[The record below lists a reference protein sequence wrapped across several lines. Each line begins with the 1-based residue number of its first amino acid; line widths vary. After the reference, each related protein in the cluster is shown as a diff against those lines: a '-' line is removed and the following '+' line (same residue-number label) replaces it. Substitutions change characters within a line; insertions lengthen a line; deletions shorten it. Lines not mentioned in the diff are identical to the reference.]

1 MHLAV
6 RPRSPR
12 LLVLAAAAAVLS
24 PLALAL
30 PTAGAAPQETVVGEL
45 VQGYADPGPDAAHED
60 DAGSGLLSWVQTDDG
75 EAVRVPTEDVAA
87 VDNGATV
94 EVTLGGT
101 VRDEAAADGLEPA
114 RDVLAAEQV
123 AAAEAPAT
131 APAVGPVN
139 HRVTVVMLQPRGVAR
154 DARTLDDVVRAVNGP
169 VADFWEQQTRNQV
182 TFGVV
187 KGVDWGA
194 EATVGCDKPF
204 ELWAQAAQRAG
215 WTGAAGDHLL
225 VYVPASSPGCAYG
238 LGTVG
243 RSLHGGGLAYVRATA
258 TSVIAHEFGH
268 NLGLGHSSEVQCD
281 GTVDSG
287 ACETAPYMD
296 LYDVMGIS
304 WEEVGTL
311 NTVQAAEL
319 GVLGP
324 DDAAVVSTATGP
336 ADVTLVPVSA
346 GALPPGT
353 RRAVDMADADG
364 VTHYWLEYRQ
374 ASGQDAWLGSGRN
387 RYGLQQGVVLRR
399 SVVSDSDSSLLLDAT
414 PSARANWS
422 RDLAVVLPVDTPV
435 RFAGGRF
442 TVTVTS
448 VTAGQAVLRVVPATP
463 TVAVHS
469 LAGGDSGPQG
479 TLVEAETCDAAKRC
493 TARYQNARVFWSPTT
508 GGRSVAAPELAAWER
523 ESAALRFPT
532 TDRTCG
538 LRESGCYQGF
548 EGGGVYT
555 TPGTGTHAVAGDR
568 YARWA
573 ASGWEFGSLG
583 YPVTDAGCGLV
594 DGGCYQH
601 FQRGTLM
608 TGPAGTWA
616 LSGGLRDGWFASGSE
631 TGFLG
636 YPTAAAVCGLRNG
649 GCFQP
654 FQGGPLYW
662 SAASGAHAVLP
673 PVWDR
678 WAASGWEFGSLGYP
692 TSDMGCELA
701 DDGCYQHFQ
710 GGTVMW
716 SPDSGAW
723 AVSGGLR
730 DGWFANGSEAGFLG
744 YPTAAAVCGLRNG
757 GCFQPFQGGPLYW
770 SAASGAHAVLPP
782 VWDRW
787 AASGW
792 EFGSLGY
799 PTSETG
805 CGLAGGGCY
814 QHFERGT
821 VMWSPSTGARVLSGQ
836 IRDRWFRTGAEAG
849 RLGYP
854 VEEAV
859 CGLRDGGCLQ
869 RFTGGSVYW
878 SPATSAY
885 EVPQPVMAA
894 WAAVGWEGSWLG
906 YPILPMSCPTAGTC
920 QQAFRNGTIETRP
933 DGTARYVRGQ
943 SLPASPFPR

>member
-12 LLVLAAAAAVLS
+12 LLVPAVLAAVLS

-30 PTAGAAPQETVVGEL
+30 PPAGAAPQETVVGEL
-45 VQGYADPGPDAAHED
+45 VQGYADPGPHEALDAAHDE
-60 DAGSGLLSWVQTDDG
+60 DAGGGLLSWVQTGDG

-101 VRDEAAADGLEPA
+101 VRDEASADGLQPA

-169 VADFWEQQTRNQV
+169 VADFWEQQTRGQV

-204 ELWAQAAQRAG
+204 ELWQQAAQRAG
-215 WTGAAGDHLL
+215 WSGAAGDHLL

-281 GTVDSG
+281 GAVDSG
-287 ACETAPYMD
+287 TCETAPYMD

-324 DDAAVVSTATGP
+324 DDAAVVSTATGA

-346 GALPPGT
+346 GVLPPGT
-353 RRAVDMADADG
+353 RRAVDLADADG

-399 SVVSDSDSSLLLDAT
+399 SVESDSDSSLLLDAT
-414 PSARANWS
+414 PSARANWG
-422 RDLAVVLPVDTPV
+422 RDVAVVLPVDTPV

-442 TVTVTS
+442 TVTVTG

-479 TLVEAETCDAAKRC
+479 TLVEAETCDAARRC

-508 GGRSVAAPELAAWER
+508 GGHSVAAPELAAWER
-523 ESAALRFPT
+523 ESAALGFPT
-532 TDRTCG
+532 GDRTCG
-538 LRESGCYQGF
+538 LRDAGCLQGF

-555 TPGTGTHAVAGDR
+555 TPATGTRILTGEVYG
-568 YARWA
+568 RWA
-573 ASGWEFGSLG
+573 AQGWENGPLGYPTTDVTVLSRDGGRFAHFQGGSIYWSAGTGARILSGPVRDRWAAQGWENGPLGYPTTDVTVLSRDGGRLAHFQGGSIYWSAGTGARILTGEVYGRWAAQGWENGPLGYPTTDVTVLSRDGGRFAHFQGGSIYWSAGTGARILSGPVRDRWAAQGWENGPLGYPTTDVTALSRDGGRLAHFQGGSIYWSAGTGARILTGEVYGRWAAQGWEWGGLAYPSTDVICGLRDGGCFAHFQGGSIYWSPATGARLLTPRIRDAWAAGGWERGALG
-583 YPVTDAGCGLV
+583 YPVTDAV
-594 DGGCYQH
+594 AQP
-601 FQRGTLM
+601 R
-608 TGPAGTWA
+608 
-616 LSGGLRDGWFASGSE
+616 GSE
-631 TGFLG
+631 R
-636 YPTAAAVCGLRNG
+636 AD
-649 GCFQP
+649 FQ
-654 FQGGPLYW
+654 
-662 SAASGAHAVLP
+662 
-673 PVWDR
+673 
-678 WAASGWEFGSLGYP
+678 
-692 TSDMGCELA
+692 
-701 DDGCYQHFQ
+701 
-710 GGTVMW
+710 
-716 SPDSGAW
+716 
-723 AVSGGLR
+723 
-730 DGWFANGSEAGFLG
+730 NGSI
-744 YPTAAAVCGLRNG
+744 
-757 GCFQPFQGGPLYW
+757 
-770 SAASGAHAVLPP
+770 
-782 VWDRW
+782 
-787 AASGW
+787 
-792 EFGSLGY
+792 
-799 PTSETG
+799 
-805 CGLAGGGCY
+805 
-814 QHFERGT
+814 T
-821 VMWSPSTGARVLSGQ
+821 V
-836 IRDRWFRTGAEAG
+836 D
-849 RLGYP
+849 
-854 VEEAV
+854 
-859 CGLRDGGCLQ
+859 
-869 RFTGGSVYW
+869 TGGRV
-878 SPATSAY
+878 T
-885 EVPQPVMAA
+885 VV
-894 WAAVGWEGSWLG
+894 
-906 YPILPMSCPTAGTC
+906 
-920 QQAFRNGTIETRP
+920 RN
-933 DGTARYVRGQ
+933 A
-943 SLPASPFPR
+943 

>member
-12 LLVLAAAAAVLS
+12 LLVPAVLAAVLS

-30 PTAGAAPQETVVGEL
+30 PPAGAAPQETVVGEL
-45 VQGYADPGPDAAHED
+45 VQGYADPGPHEALDAAHDEAHD
-60 DAGSGLLSWVQTDDG
+60 EDAGGGLLSWVQTGDG

-101 VRDEAAADGLEPA
+101 VRDEASADGLQPA

-169 VADFWEQQTRNQV
+169 VADFWEQQTRGQV

-204 ELWAQAAQRAG
+204 ELWQQAAQRAG
-215 WTGAAGDHLL
+215 WSGAAGDHLL

-281 GTVDSG
+281 GAVDSG
-287 ACETAPYMD
+287 TCETAPYMD

-324 DDAAVVSTATGP
+324 DDAAVVSTATGA

-353 RRAVDMADADG
+353 RRAVDLADADG

-399 SVVSDSDSSLLLDAT
+399 SVESDSDSSLLLDAT
-414 PSARANWS
+414 PSARANWG
-422 RDLAVVLPVDTPV
+422 RDVAVVLPVDTPV

-442 TVTVTS
+442 TVTVTG

-508 GGRSVAAPELAAWER
+508 GGHSVAAPELAAWER

-532 TDRTCG
+532 TDRACG
-538 LRESGCYQGF
+538 LRESGCYQAF

-555 TPGTGTHAVAGDR
+555 TPATGTHAVAGDR
-568 YARWA
+568 WARWA

-583 YPVTDAGCGLV
+583 YPTSDAGCGLAG
-594 DGGCYQH
+594 GGCYQH

-616 LSGGLRDGWFASGSE
+616 VSGGLRDGWFRNGSE
-631 TGFLG
+631 AGVLG
-636 YPTAAAVCGLRNG
+636 YPTAAAVCGLRDG
-649 GCFQP
+649 GCYQR

-662 SAASGAHAVLP
+662 TAATGAHAVLA

-692 TSDMGCELA
+692 TSGMGCGLA
-701 DDGCYQHFQ
+701 DGGCYQHFQRGTVMASPASGAWAVSGALRDGWFRTGSEGGPLGYPTAAQVCGLRDGGCLQRFAGGALYWSPATGARAVTTRIGDGWARQGWEGGPLGYPVTDTVCGLRDGGCYQHFQ
-710 GGTVMW
+710 GGTVMS
-716 SPDSGAW
+716 SPASGSW
-723 AVSGGLR
+723 AVSGALR
-730 DGWFANGSEAGFLG
+730 DGWFRAGSEGGALG
-744 YPTAAAVCGLRNG
+744 YPTAA
-757 GCFQPFQGGPLYW
+757 
-770 SAASGAHAVLPP
+770 
-782 VWDRW
+782 
-787 AASGW
+787 
-792 EFGSLGY
+792 
-799 PTSETG
+799 
-805 CGLAGGGCY
+805 
-814 QHFERGT
+814 
-821 VMWSPSTGARVLSGQ
+821 
-836 IRDRWFRTGAEAG
+836 
-849 RLGYP
+849 
-854 VEEAV
+854 AV

-869 RFTGGSVYW
+869 RFQGGALYW
-878 SPATSAY
+878 SPATGAHPV
-885 EVPQPVMAA
+885 VPGPVAERWGA
-894 WAAVGWEGSWLG
+894 LGWERGLG
-906 YPILPMSCPTAGTC
+906 YPLEPERAVVGGRSQRFQGGTLTWT
-920 QQAFRNGTIETRP
+920 QATGE
-933 DGTARYVRGQ
+933 VRR
-943 SLPASPFPR
+943 S